1 MVLPHF
7 CLCLCLCPLAPIPY
21 TLTTTPIPTQNLKT
35 QTPQPSTFSP
45 SPSSPPPGLRQ
56 STRATRFWCFQ
67 NTSKFPGHARNIDNL
82 SYYSPK
88 GSQTPSPHRARN
100 CGFHPS
106 SSTDEDAEQTR
117 IQYSSRKCIESAEL
131 LRSNGCLEERK
142 PKTNAQLRLTILSN
156 PLGPPGW
163 AGLLRRSDQR
173 GKNKVQSSRQK
184 KLQTRSKCASNS
196 ELQKASTASVDGAS
210 ARPKPAPPSLSFSS
224 GSTKSS
230 PSSTII
236 SRASGRPK
244 LTTRGN
250 DGVGRKHFSRRRAQA
265 GGGGLTI
272 TLGLSPR
279 HLSSDRE

>member
-82 SYYSPK
+82 SCYSPK

-156 PLGPPGW
+156 PLGPPGLGW
-163 AGLLRRSDQR
+163 LASSVGPERE
-173 GKNKVQSSRQK
+173 KQSAELAAK
-184 KLQTRSKCASNS
+184 KAPNS
-196 ELQKASTASVDGAS
+196 LEMCIEFGV
-210 ARPKPAPPSLSFSS
+210 
-224 GSTKSS
+224 TKSEY
-230 PSSTII
+230 
-236 SRASGRPK
+236 GE
-244 LTTRGN
+244 
-250 DGVGRKHFSRRRAQA
+250 RRWRQ
-265 GGGGLTI
+265 
-272 TLGLSPR
+272 R
-279 HLSSDRE
+279 